1 MSDLVSRYVQQVGR
15 YLPSKERKEVE
26 AELRSQIQDQ
36 LEAQFEGVPSQA
48 DTVAVL
54 AELGDPRKMATSY
67 GSQQYLIG
75 PELYPTMIQVL
86 RRGLTIV
93 PVIAIIFTVID
104 AMSSSPSSSQPYS
117 VPGVF
122 FEAASSAVQTAL
134 TLVVVIVVIFAI
146 LQNSGQGVGNKDGEK
161 GKPFN
166 PLELPLLDDPH
177 GVDRTEST
185 FDVASGAFFTLVLLY
200 FLQVGGLTLRF
211 NLSNPGEVIPVPL
224 AWIVVLIITTASG
237 VLVQLWALWRNQWSM
252 GLWLADCA
260 LELLG
265 AVCVY
270 FVFFK
275 PIFDRVLTA
284 VPQLANLPFMPGSAE
299 IVLGVSLVIVVLSRI
314 VRTIKMWHYRMKY
327 A

>member
-1 MSDLVSRYVQQVGR
+1 MSDLVNRYVQQVGR

-36 LEAQFEGVPSQA
+36 LEAQFVGAPSQT

-54 AELGDPRKMATSY
+54 AELGDPRRMAASY

-75 PELYPTMIQVL
+75 PELYPTMMQVL
-86 RRGLTIV
+86 RHGLMIV
-93 PVIAIIFTVID
+93 PAIAVIFTVID
-104 AMSSSPSSSQPYS
+104 AMSSLQPYS

-122 FEAASSAVQTAL
+122 FEAAAAAVQSALVLSAV
-134 TLVVVIVVIFAI
+134 VVAIFAI
-146 LQNSGQGVGNKDGEK
+146 LQHSGQGVSDK
-161 GKPFN
+161 GTEQKKPFN

-177 GVDRTEST
+177 GVDRVEST
-185 FDVASGAFFTLVLLY
+185 FDMALGTFATLVLLY

-211 NLSNPGEVIPVPL
+211 NLRNPGEVMAVPL
-224 AWIVVLIITTASG
+224 AWIVVLIITTVGG

-252 GLWLADCA
+252 GLWLADSA

-265 AVCVY
+265 AVCAY

-275 PIFDRVLTA
+275 PIFERVLAA

-314 VRTIKMWHYRMKY
+314 VRTIKMLRYRAKHS
-327 A
+327 